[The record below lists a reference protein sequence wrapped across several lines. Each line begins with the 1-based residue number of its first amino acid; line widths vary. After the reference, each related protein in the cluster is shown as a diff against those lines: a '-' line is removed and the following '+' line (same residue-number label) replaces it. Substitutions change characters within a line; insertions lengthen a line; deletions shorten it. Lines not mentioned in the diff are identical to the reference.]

1 MAVSGGRL
9 YIGGTFKTVN
19 AVARTGTVDVDKFD
33 ITPDGSRLIAIGN
46 WTSVAG
52 LRRDQIVML
61 ALAASPVAV
70 TGWSTTRYQQQCA
83 AVFATYMRDVDVSPD
98 GSYFMGHDHRRLP
111 CRQPMRR
118 RRPEPAAHLGRL
130 HRRRHPLQR
139 RRHRDR
145 GLCRRPPALDEQ
157 QRRRRPG
164 RPGRGRPRGH
174 RRPRPGQQP
183 ALASGRLIYATTTG
197 TLSNVDLA

>member
-61 ALAASPVAV
+61 DLAASPVAV
-70 TGWSTTRYQQQCA
+70 TGWSTTPLPA
-83 AVFATYMRDVDVSPD
+83 AV
-98 GSYFMGHDHRRLP
+98 RRGV
-111 CRQPMRR
+111 RHVHARR
-118 RRPEPAAHLGRL
+118 RRLARRQLL
-130 HRRRHPLQR
+130 H
-139 RRHRDR
+139 
-145 GLCRRPPALDEQ
+145 G
-157 QRRRRPG
+157 
-164 RPGRGRPRGH
+164 
-174 RRPRPGQQP
+174 
-183 ALASGRLIYATTTG
+183 S
-197 TLSNVDLA
+197 